1 MTGFDCRLALGRRN
15 VMVAILVAAGLSF
28 ATLASAQD
36 PAQQP
41 AAPAPAAPA
50 QPAAP
55 QPNPFM
61 FTSDAAMLTFFIKP
75 DKAADFEKVMAKLHQ
90 ALANSEQFS
99 NLVLR
104 ALAVGTDTGVQRYLH
119 RTRTSYL

>member
-1 MTGFDCRLALGRRN
+1 
-15 VMVAILVAAGLSF
+15 MVAVLVAGGLSF

-61 FTSDAAMLTFFIKP
+61 FSSDAAMLTFFIKP
-75 DKAADFEKVMAKLHQ
+75 DKAADFEKVMAKAAPGAGQQRQ
-90 ALANSEQFS
+90 A
-99 NLVLR
+99 R
-104 ALAVGTDTGVQRYLH
+104 AQAAGSRLEAVQGR
-119 RTRTSYL
+119 RARS